1 MLGAWFDLGSMEKS
15 MTRLVTQVVTAL
27 REKPSRCAYVFGAL
41 VLSVVLFAMAD
52 FLPAPYDYSH

>member
-1 MLGAWFDLGSMEKS
+1 

-27 REKPSRCAYVFGAL
+27 REKPSRCAYVFGTL
-41 VLSVVLFAMAD
+41 VLTVILFTMAD